1 MASDVGQGREHYGRL
16 VTEFGRGWEKG
27 LPGVMSEVF
36 TPEGVFFPSPFD
48 EPVRGRQAIAQYW
61 REVPSDQAEI
71 SFRFGEV
78 FVAGPWFATE
88 FRCTY
93 RRLKTGDWIEVSG
106 AMFCEAAAEKIS
118 EMRMYWERV
127 VRRR

>member
-1 MASDVGQGREHYGRL
+1 VSDRL
-16 VTEFGRGWEKG
+16 LRRAALLLLLSGALAAGADPGDDEDFGD
-27 LPGVMSEVF
+27 
-36 TPEGVFFPSPFD
+36 PEY
-48 EPVRGRQAIAQYW
+48 VRGRQAIAQYW